1 MRLHTLEEADAKK
14 TMMEKL
20 TADITDV
27 YRGSDDVF
35 IIHREDSLANVMLN
49 GRFQSENPKFGK
61 E

>member
-1 MRLHTLEEADAKK
+1 
-14 TMMEKL
+14 MEKL

-27 YRGSDDVF
+27 YRGSNDVF

-49 GRFQSENPKFGK
+49 GCFQSENPKFGK